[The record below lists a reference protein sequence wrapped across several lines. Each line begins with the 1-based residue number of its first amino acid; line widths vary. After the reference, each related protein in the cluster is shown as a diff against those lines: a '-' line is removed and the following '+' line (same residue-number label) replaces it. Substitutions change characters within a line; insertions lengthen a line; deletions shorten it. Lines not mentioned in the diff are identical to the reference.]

1 MKAAVYYETGG
12 PEVFR
17 YEEVADPDCHPD
29 GVIVEV
35 QAVSLEGGD
44 LLHRAGG
51 ELASRPHIVGYQ
63 CAGVIR
69 EVGSRVLDREP
80 GQRVVC
86 VMPHGSH
93 AELASTP
100 VGATW
105 LLPDDLDLRRGA
117 CVPIPVGTAD
127 DCLFEFGHLR
137 AGESV
142 LVHAGAGGVGMAAI
156 QLASRAGATV
166 LATASSQEKLD
177 RLKGLGLDHGIVY
190 TQTDFVAAAR
200 ECTAGRGVDLVVD
213 SIGGRTLEKSIE
225 AACYRG
231 RVITVG
237 RAGRDGVVPDVSGLA
252 PGNKSLTGVFFG
264 AELALAPERV
274 HGMVQRHLESVVAGQ
289 LEIVIDREYPLR
301 EAAEAHRYIESRRA
315 FGRVLLIP

>member
-1 MKAAVYYETGG
+1 
-12 PEVFR
+12 
-17 YEEVADPDCHPD
+17 
-29 GVIVEV
+29 
-35 QAVSLEGGD
+35 
-44 LLHRAGG
+44 
-51 ELASRPHIVGYQ
+51 
-63 CAGVIR
+63 
-69 EVGSRVLDREP
+69 
-80 GQRVVC
+80 
-86 VMPHGSH
+86 
-93 AELASTP
+93 
-100 VGATW
+100 
-105 LLPDDLDLRRGA
+105 
-117 CVPIPVGTAD
+117 
-127 DCLFEFGHLR
+127 
-137 AGESV
+137 
-142 LVHAGAGGVGMAAI
+142 MAAI

-177 RLKGLGLDHGIVY
+177 RLKRLGLDHGIVY